1 MSVLTKEELRY
12 LLTITSQENEELKKD
27 NQRLLLIIADA
38 TGKIK
43 KANDM
48 AEGYQ
53 RMCNELLE
61 VIKSQY
67 DAKFTVEDIPR
78 YLN

>member
-48 AEGYQ
+48 AEEYQ